1 MKSNLRVLLPLA
13 YMAAI
18 FALSSIPDNAAPE
31 TGLER
36 ALQWISPGLQNLLH
50 IPLFGGLAWCWHWSL
65 QSCLKHERWR
75 LGAALALTLAYAVL
89 DEIHQLGVPGRFG
102 SLTDVAL
109 NTAGAVLALAVI
121 AAGQR
126 AKGNARAES

>member
-1 MKSNLRVLLPLA
+1 MPLA
-13 YMAAI
+13 YTAAI
-18 FALSSIPDNAAPE
+18 FALSSIPDTANPE

-36 ALQWISPGLQNLLH
+36 ALQWASPELQNLLH
-50 IPLFGGLAWCWHWSL
+50 IPLFGGLAWCWDWGL
-65 QSCLKHERWR
+65 QWWVKQESWR
-75 LGAALALTLAYAVL
+75 LGAALALTLAYSVL